1 MDTTIETTPVR
12 PTSARPATVLCVD
25 ADREYLSAI
34 ERAFED
40 RDDLQVRVETDPSA
54 VPDRLDGVDCLVSAY
69 RFDGSDGLELL
80 RAVREVAPSVPFL
93 LHSAVPFEEIDR
105 DTLWDGPTDYLEKA
119 SGDSHMALLA
129 YRIGRLVG
137 RHRLTT
143 SARRCHE
150 ALEASREATLIVT
163 PDGTVTFANNRLATE
178 LSASPAELRGREW
191 TELLEAASVRRL
203 RTEAFPVAA
212 DGWSWTGQT
221 TLATDADDPSSSRTT
236 LSTLD
241 DGSAILVFHELD
253 RTDE

>member
-1 MDTTIETTPVR
+1 MDTTTETPVR
-12 PTSARPATVLCVD
+12 PTSTRPATVLCVD
-25 ADREYLSAI
+25 DDREYLSAI

-40 RDDLQVRVETDPSA
+40 RGDLQIRVEIDPSA
-54 VPDRLDGVDCLVSAY
+54 VPDQLDDVDCLVSAG
-69 RFDGSDGLELL
+69 RLDGTDGRSLL
-80 RAVREVAPSVPFL
+80 RSVREAAPNMPFL
-93 LHSAVPFEEIDR
+93 FHSTVPFEEIDR
-105 DTLWDGPTDYLEKA
+105 NGLWDGPTDYLEKA
-119 SGDSHMALLA
+119 SGDSHMALLG
-129 YRIGRLVG
+129 YRINRLVG
-137 RHRLTT
+137 QHRQMA

-150 ALEASREATLIVT
+150 ALEASREATLIVA
-163 PDGTVTFANNRLATE
+163 PDGTVAFANNRLATE

-191 TELLEAASVRRL
+191 TELLAAASVRRL

-221 TLATDADDPSSSRTT
+221 TLATDTDEPSSSRTT